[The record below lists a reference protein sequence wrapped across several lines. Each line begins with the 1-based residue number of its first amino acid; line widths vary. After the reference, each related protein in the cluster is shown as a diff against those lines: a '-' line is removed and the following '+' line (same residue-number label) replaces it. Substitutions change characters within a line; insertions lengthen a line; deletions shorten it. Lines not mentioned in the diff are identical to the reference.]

1 MRFRYCTRINAK
13 MIKKGIEPVYREYD
27 PKRKELLK
35 KVKNGEVDLDDLS
48 LPVFE
53 SEEEYETRIKEF
65 QQAMEEEAAAELEA
79 ETEAAAKAKEEA
91 NTQ

>member
-1 MRFRYCTRINAK
+1 ILVIVNVK
-13 MIKKGIEPVYREYD
+13 MLKKGVEPIYREFD

-35 KVKNGEVDLDDLS
+35 KVKNGEVDLDDLT

-53 SEEEYETRIKEF
+53 SEEERENRMKEF

-79 ETEAAAKAKEEA
+79 KLDADAKAREEA